1 MYVCLC
7 RGVSE
12 RKVRSAISRGAR
24 TIEEVGAACG
34 AGTRC
39 GGCWPLIDD
48 LLAEIDNRTRNGSNV
63 TPISAARRT
72 ALTA

>member
-24 TIEEVGAACG
+24 TVEEVGAACG

-39 GGCWPLIDD
+39 KGCWPLIDD
-48 LLAEIDNRTRNGSNV
+48 MLAEIDNREQARSNV
-63 TPISAARRT
+63 TPITAGRRAALSA
-72 ALTA
+72 